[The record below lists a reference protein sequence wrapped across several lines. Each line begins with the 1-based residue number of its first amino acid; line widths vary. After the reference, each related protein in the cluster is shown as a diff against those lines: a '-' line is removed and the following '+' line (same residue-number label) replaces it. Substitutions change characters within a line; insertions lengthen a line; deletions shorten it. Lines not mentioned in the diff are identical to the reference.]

1 MAQSLEHK
9 TDRTS
14 TRTFRMAKSQA
25 KRQASFAKEAETTAK
40 KGRDIQREIDRSDK
54 RRKGGKEK
62 GGAMQA
68 GARLY
73 PVPPLPGQHLQKP
86 GEEAELELQPL
97 YAPLRLGQAR
107 GYGRTNHGRR
117 FRDRPLGRCALRAR
131 GC

>member
-73 PVPPLPGQHLQKP
+73 PVPPLPGQHVQKP
-86 GEEAELELQPL
+86 GEEAELELQPVEAACL
-97 YAPLRLGQAR
+97 LCLTFQTSICSATASASSTSIPR
-107 GYGRTNHGRR
+107 
-117 FRDRPLGRCALRAR
+117 
-131 GC
+131 